1 MRSSCAMRIMPC
13 TLNCGLK
20 IRYTDLALHIENE
33 CSRRFT
39 LNNNQN
45 STSRGSSCSSSRG
58 KGDRSSSSSSSS
70 SSCSS
75 CSNSNSNSNSNSYE
89 GSLSSNTKKLKD
101 HEDGEDNIVKS
112 KP

>member
-1 MRSSCAMRIMPC
+1 MPC

-58 KGDRSSSSSSSS
+58 KGDRSSSS
-70 SSCSS
+70 
-75 CSNSNSNSNSNSYE
+75 NSNSNSNSNSYE

>member
-1 MRSSCAMRIMPC
+1 MRSSCTMRIMPC

-58 KGDRSSSSSSSS
+58 KGDRSSSS
-70 SSCSS
+70 
-75 CSNSNSNSNSNSYE
+75 NSNSNSNSNSYE